1 MEIHDLIPIGAI
13 LVAATILVVVL
24 WRLMRPHVPSPKGE
38 SQEVE
43 PKAWAASPEL
53 SPDEAEYLDSTHI
66 ISPGSRV
73 RGDPPR

>member
-13 LVAATILVVVL
+13 LIAATILVVVL
-24 WRLMRPHVPSPKGE
+24 WRLMRPHVPPPDRD
-38 SQEVE
+38 SQEAE

-53 SPDEAEYLDSTHI
+53 SHDEAEYLDSSHI
-66 ISPGSRV
+66 ISPGSRA